1 MKLKTVLVDCGAG
14 QVPIEVPESAFVTGK
29 PNPPALS
36 EPEAALRAALAN
48 PVGMGPIR
56 EWVKPGNKVTIAFD
70 DPTRAPLPRQIAIP
84 VILEQLFEA
93 GVQLQDINLISAGA
107 THRKFTAKELR
118 EYLGPKV
125 YDMFES
131 DPSVARVRSHDASDP
146 EQLARLGVS
155 KSGDYV
161 EFNRCLVDSDH
172 VIYCGTVMPN
182 NWGGANG
189 MGVVNGL
196 ASARSCRATHRYPVI
211 GHPQSVHCDPRTSHF
226 TEHKRAILERIEEAI
241 GKKIFFV
248 NAFIA
253 EGGKVAAFHAGH
265 ATELNE
271 VEWAFLEKY
280 YQVDCP
286 QADIVVAGIA
296 AKLPYSDSHNPLTF
310 LTSIMAIPRWWVGK
324 PMMRKNGVLIGV
336 GESRGVFDD
345 PVYRC
350 DAEILKVWDRVAT
363 HTSDL
368 SAYEESF
375 LNRKDLLDLYHHE
388 YAYHP
393 SHGLWI
399 LYQCQYTY
407 DLLARIIAAGN
418 VNPAQCRR
426 LNVTPAASFAQAWK
440 IAMGHFDREP
450 TVVVIPSFWSGLRAQ
465 YRVQ

>member
-1 MKLKTVLVDCGAG
+1 MKMKTVMVDCGAG
-14 QVPIEVPESAFVTGK
+14 QVPIEVPETAFVTGK
-29 PNPPALS
+29 PNPPAL
-36 EPEAALRAALAN
+36 EDPEAAVRAALAA

-56 EWVKPGNKVTIAFD
+56 EWVKPGAKVTIAFD
-70 DPTRAPLPRQIAIP
+70 DPTRPALPRQVAIP
-84 VILEQLFEA
+84 VIIEQLREA
-93 GVQLQDINLISAGA
+93 GVQLRDITLVSAGA
-107 THRKFTAKELR
+107 THRKFTSKELR
-118 EYLGPKV
+118 DYLGPRV

-131 DPSVARVRSHDASDP
+131 DPSVVRVFSHDASDP
-146 EQLARLGVS
+146 AQLARLGLS
-155 KSGDYV
+155 SSGDWV

-172 VIYCGTVMPN
+172 LIYCGTVAPN

-196 ASARSCRATHRYPVI
+196 ASARSCRATHRLKVI
-211 GHPQSVHCDPRTSHF
+211 GHPQSSHSDPRTSQF
-226 TEHKRAILERIEEAI
+226 TSRKVAILEQIEQAT

-253 EGGKVAAFHAGH
+253 EGGRVAAFNAGH
-265 ATELNE
+265 APELND
-271 VEWAFLEKY
+271 VEWAFLEKH

-286 QADIVVAGIA
+286 QADILVAGIC

-324 PMMRKNGVLIGV
+324 PMMRKGGVLIGV

-350 DAEILKVWDRVAT
+350 DAEILKVWDRVGM
-363 HTSDL
+363 HTGDL

-375 LNRKDLLDLYHHE
+375 LTNQELLDLYHHQ

-407 DLLARIIAAGN
+407 DLLAKVIAAGN

-426 LNVTPAASFAQAWK
+426 LGVTPVPNFAEAWK
-440 IAMGHFDREP
+440 VAARLHDREP
-450 TVVVIPSFWSGLRAQ
+450 SVVVIPSFWSGLRAQ
-465 YRVQ
+465 YRVN